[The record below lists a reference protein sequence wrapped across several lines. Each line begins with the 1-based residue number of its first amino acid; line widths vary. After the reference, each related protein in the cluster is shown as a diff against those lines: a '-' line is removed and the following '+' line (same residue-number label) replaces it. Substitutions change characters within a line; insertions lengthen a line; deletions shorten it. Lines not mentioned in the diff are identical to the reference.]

1 MGHKIFGTES
11 RSEYGHSPLSLSK
24 WSGLLHDPILECLLS
39 ISFDSFLGFFLLEDF
54 LKVLGFA
61 GVVSGGPGVKMDPL
75 VRGVGSGGVGVKEE
89 PEDVW
94 VLFIMS
100 GLELSGKAS
109 SIHRGLEEAILGRSG
124 RTDSASP
131 TLDFHEFWRRF
142 GIYKKIYF
150 KKGAHL
156 GNTTKIPFIYIKK
169 KKSPATN
176 S

>member
-1 MGHKIFGTES
+1 M
-11 RSEYGHSPLSLSK
+11 
-24 WSGLLHDPILECLLS
+24 
-39 ISFDSFLGFFLLEDF
+39 
-54 LKVLGFA
+54 LGFA

-89 PEDVW
+89 AEDVW

-100 GLELSGKAS
+100 GVELSGKAS

-142 GIYKKIYF
+142 GIYKK
-150 KKGAHL
+150 KKHKKTCTFRKHNSHL
-156 GNTTKIPFIYIKK
+156 FT
-169 KKSPATN
+169 
-176 S
+176 